1 MRLLKTFGSIRT
13 RLLVLL
19 LLLVA
24 GSFGLISHKIYNDS
38 VHEVRELFDAQLAQT
53 ARLLMG
59 LVRHDLSESERR
71 EMQAVLDEAL
81 LLHSARNPDNLLGHE
96 YEGKLAF
103 QMLDDD
109 GELLFQSASAPP
121 GLLNDMIEQL
131 GLVLPDNDQPM
142 QQRLAQLARYLI
154 GYHTLDIG
162 EHRWRVFVLH
172 DSRDYHWV
180 LAGEREDVRGELI
193 GKIAR
198 RTLQPLLIGLPI
210 VGLLLWLTVGW
221 GLYPLKRMADAI
233 RGRAPD
239 NLAPLVF
246 PPLPNEL
253 EPMAA
258 ALNRLLMQVN
268 QLLEHEKR
276 FIADAAH
283 ELRTPLAVLRIHAQN
298 ALEAPD
304 PGDREEALRQLGG
317 GVDRATRVV
326 AQLLTLARLDPN
338 GIRLNMGNL
347 DLLAFLRSELAE
359 LTPLALN
366 RRQEL
371 ILEAQEPADYHLPA
385 DAPSLGILL
394 QNLVSNA
401 VQYTPADG
409 CIQVQ
414 LQATPQELVL
424 QVLDSGPG
432 VPVELR
438 ERLFERFFRIGDGQ
452 GAGLGLSIVRRVVEL
467 HQGSIALD
475 ESPLGGLRVSV
486 RLPRRLA
493 SGA

>member
-1 MRLLKTFGSIRT
+1 MRLLKVLGSIRT

-19 LLLVA
+19 LLMLA
-24 GSFGLISHKIYNDS
+24 ASFGLISHKIYNDS
-38 VHEVRELFDAQLAQT
+38 VHEVRELFDAQLSQT

-59 LVRHDLSESERR
+59 LVRHDLDDEGRR

-81 LLHSARNPDNLLGHE
+81 LLHKSQNPDNLLGHE

-109 GELLFQSASAPP
+109 GKLLFQSASAPP

-131 GLVLPDNDQPM
+131 GLVLPNDGQPM
-142 QQRLAQLARYLI
+142 RERLAQLARYLI
-154 GYHTLDIG
+154 GYHTLSIG

-193 GKIAR
+193 GKIAQR
-198 RTLQPLLIGLPI
+198 SLQPLLVGLPL
-210 VGLLLWLTVGW
+210 VGLLLWLAVGW
-221 GLYPLKRMADAI
+221 GLNPLQRMADAI

-239 NLAPLVF
+239 SLAPLVF
-246 PPLPNEL
+246 PPLPTEL

-268 QLLEHEKR
+268 QLLDQEKR

-304 PGDREEALRQLGG
+304 AGDRDEALRQLAG

-338 GIRLNMGNL
+338 SVRLSMGNL
-347 DLLAFLRSELAE
+347 DLLAFLRGELAE

-366 RRQEL
+366 RQQDL
-371 ILEAQEPADYHLPA
+371 ILEAGEGGNYQLIA

-394 QNLVSNA
+394 QNLISNA
-401 VQYTPADG
+401 VQYTPAGG
-409 CIQVQ
+409 CIQVH
-414 LQATPQELVL
+414 LLADAQALVL
-424 QVLDSGPG
+424 QVQDSGPG
-432 VPVELR
+432 VPANMR
-438 ERLFERFFRIGDGQ
+438 ERLFERFFRLGEGQ

-467 HQGSIALD
+467 HQGSISLED
-475 ESPLGGLRVSV
+475 SPLGGLQVSV
-486 RLPRRLA
+486 RLPRRTA
-493 SGA
+493 

>member
-1 MRLLKTFGSIRT
+1 MRLLKVLGSIRT

-19 LLLVA
+19 LLMLA
-24 GSFGLISHKIYNDS
+24 ASFGLISHKIYNDS
-38 VHEVRELFDAQLAQT
+38 VHEVRELFDAQLSQT

-59 LVRHDLSESERR
+59 LVRHDLDDEGRR

-81 LLHSARNPDNLLGHE
+81 LLHKSQNPDNLLGHE

-109 GELLFQSASAPP
+109 GKLLFQSASAPP

-131 GLVLPDNDQPM
+131 GLVLPNDGQPM
-142 QQRLAQLARYLI
+142 RERLAQLARYLI
-154 GYHTLDIG
+154 GYHTLSIG

-193 GKIAR
+193 GKIAQR
-198 RTLQPLLIGLPI
+198 SLQPLLVGLPL
-210 VGLLLWLTVGW
+210 VGLLLWLAVGW
-221 GLYPLKRMADAI
+221 GLNPLQRMADAI

-239 NLAPLVF
+239 SLAPLVF
-246 PPLPNEL
+246 PPLPTEL

-268 QLLEHEKR
+268 QLLDQEKR

-304 PGDREEALRQLGG
+304 AGDRDEALRQLAG

-338 GIRLNMGNL
+338 SVRLSMGNL
-347 DLLAFLRSELAE
+347 DLLAFLRGELAE

-366 RRQEL
+366 RQQDL
-371 ILEAQEPADYHLPA
+371 ILEAGEGGNYQLIA

-394 QNLVSNA
+394 QNLISNA
-401 VQYTPADG
+401 VQYTPAGG
-409 CIQVQ
+409 CIQVH
-414 LQATPQELVL
+414 LLADAQALVL
-424 QVLDSGPG
+424 QVQDSGPG
-432 VPVELR
+432 VPADMR
-438 ERLFERFFRIGDGQ
+438 ERLFERFFRLGEGQ

-467 HQGSIALD
+467 HQGSISLED
-475 ESPLGGLRVSV
+475 SPLGGLQVSV
-486 RLPRRLA
+486 RLPRRTA
-493 SGA
+493 

>member
-1 MRLLKTFGSIRT
+1 
-13 RLLVLL
+13 
-19 LLLVA
+19 
-24 GSFGLISHKIYNDS
+24 
-38 VHEVRELFDAQLAQT
+38 
-53 ARLLMG
+53 
-59 LVRHDLSESERR
+59 
-71 EMQAVLDEAL
+71 
-81 LLHSARNPDNLLGHE
+81 
-96 YEGKLAF
+96 
-103 QMLDDD
+103 ML
-109 GELLFQSASAPP
+109 
-121 GLLNDMIEQL
+121 NNIIEQL
-131 GLVLPDNDQPM
+131 GLALPNDDQPM
-142 QQRLAQLARYLI
+142 RERLAQLARYLI
-154 GYHTLDIG
+154 GYHTLNIG

-180 LAGEREDVRGELI
+180 LAGERDDVRGELI

-198 RTLQPLLIGLPI
+198 RSLQPLLIGLPI

-268 QLLEHEKR
+268 QLLEQEKL

-304 PGDREEALRQLGG
+304 ARDREEALRQLGS

-338 GIRLNMGNL
+338 SIRLNMDHL
-347 DLLAFLRSELAE
+347 DLLAFLRGELAE

-366 RRQEL
+366 RGQEL
-371 ILEAQEPADYHLPA
+371 ILDAEEPGDYHLPA

-401 VQYTPADG
+401 VQYTPVGG

-414 LQATPQELVL
+414 LQATTQDLLL

-432 VPVELR
+432 VPAELR
-438 ERLFERFFRIGDGQ
+438 ERLFERFFRVGEGQ

-486 RLPRRLA
+486 RLPRRPGSLA
-493 SGA
+493 

>member
-1 MRLLKTFGSIRT
+1 MR
-13 RLLVLL
+13 
-19 LLLVA
+19 
-24 GSFGLISHKIYNDS
+24 
-38 VHEVRELFDAQLAQT
+38 E
-53 ARLLMG
+53 
-59 LVRHDLSESERR
+59 
-71 EMQAVLDEAL
+71 
-81 LLHSARNPDNLLGHE
+81 
-96 YEGKLAF
+96 
-103 QMLDDD
+103 
-109 GELLFQSASAPP
+109 
-121 GLLNDMIEQL
+121 
-131 GLVLPDNDQPM
+131 
-142 QQRLAQLARYLI
+142 RLAQLARYLI
-154 GYHTLDIG
+154 GYHNLTIG
-162 EHRWRVFVLH
+162 EHNWRVFVLH

-198 RTLQPLLIGLPI
+198 RSLQPLLIGLPI

-268 QLLEHEKR
+268 QLLEQEKR

-304 PGDREEALRQLGG
+304 PGDREEALKQLGS

-338 GIRLNMGNL
+338 GVRLNMNDL

-366 RRQEL
+366 RGQEL
-371 ILEAQEPADYHLPA
+371 ILEAQEPGDYQLPA
-385 DAPSLGILL
+385 DGPSLGILL

-401 VQYTPADG
+401 VQYTPAGG

-438 ERLFERFFRIGDGQ
+438 ERLFERFFRVGEGQ

-486 RLPRRLA
+486 RLPRRPGNHA
-493 SGA
+493 

>member
-1 MRLLKTFGSIRT
+1 MSLPRLLGSIRA

-19 LLLVA
+19 LGLLT
-24 GSFGLISHKIYNDS
+24 GSFGLISHRIYNDS
-38 VHEVRELFDAQLAQT
+38 VHEVRELFDAQLAQS
-53 ARLLMG
+53 ARLVMG
-59 LVRHDLSESERR
+59 LVRHQLGESERDQL
-71 EMQAVLDEAL
+71 QAVLDQAL
-81 LLHSARNPDNLLGHE
+81 LRQRGPGTLGHE

-109 GELLFQSASAPP
+109 GELLLQSASTPP
-121 GLLNDMIEQL
+121 GLLTSLIEQL
-131 GLVLPDNDQPM
+131 GLRLPDGELPM
-142 QQRLAQLARYLI
+142 RQRLTQLSGDLI
-154 GYHTLDIG
+154 GYHSLRIG
-162 EHRWRVFVLH
+162 QHRWRVFVLH

-198 RTLQPLLIGLPI
+198 RSLQPSLIGLPL

-221 GLYPLKRMADAI
+221 GLRPLRRMAAAI

-239 NLAPLVF
+239 NLAPLMF
-246 PPLPNEL
+246 PSLPSEL

-258 ALNRLLMQVN
+258 AINRLLLQVN
-268 QLLEHEKR
+268 QLLEQEKR

-304 PGDREEALRQLGG
+304 AADRDEALGQLAG

-338 GIRLNMGNL
+338 AMPLNMDRL
-347 DLLAFLRSELAE
+347 DLLAFLRGELAE
-359 LTPLALN
+359 LTPLALE
-366 RRQEL
+366 RQQEL
-371 ILEAQEPADYHLPA
+371 VLEADEAADYRLDA
-385 DAPSLGILL
+385 DAPSLGLVV

-401 VQYTPADG
+401 VQYTPAGG

-414 LQATPQELVL
+414 LLEEPQALILRVQ
-424 QVLDSGPG
+424 DSGPG
-432 VPVELR
+432 VPGALR
-438 ERLFERFFRIGDGQ
+438 ERLFERFFRGGEGQ
-452 GAGLGLSIVRRVVEL
+452 GAGLGLSIVLRVVEL
-467 HQGSIALD
+467 HRGSIALGD
-475 ESPLGGLRVSV
+475 SPLGGLQVSV
-486 RLPRRLA
+486 RLPKRPT
-493 SGA
+493 S

>member
-1 MRLLKTFGSIRT
+1 MRPIRLLGSIRT

-19 LLLVA
+19 LLMLA

-59 LVRHDLSESERR
+59 LVRHDLSERERR

-81 LLHSARNPDNLLGHE
+81 LLQRSPRNPDNLLGHG

-103 QMLDDD
+103 QMLDEN
-109 GELLFQSASAPP
+109 GQLLFQSASAPP
-121 GLLNDMIEQL
+121 GLLEDMIEQL
-131 GLVLPDNDQPM
+131 GLVLPENGQP

-154 GYHTLDIG
+154 GYHSLKIG
-162 EHRWRVFVLH
+162 PHRWRVFVLH

-198 RTLQPLLIGLPI
+198 RSLQPLLVGLPI
-210 VGLLLWLTVGW
+210 IGLLLWLTVGW
-221 GLYPLKRMADAI
+221 GLRPLRRMAAAI

-239 NLAPLVF
+239 HLAPLVF
-246 PPLPNEL
+246 DPLPAEL

-258 ALNRLLMQVN
+258 ALNRLLAQVN
-268 QLLEHEKR
+268 QLLEQEKR

-304 PGDREEALRQLGG
+304 AGDREEALRQLAG

-338 GIRLNMGNL
+338 GVPLNLGEL
-347 DLLAFLRSELAE
+347 DLLAFLREELAE
-359 LTPLALN
+359 LTPLALE
-366 RRQEL
+366 RQQEL
-371 ILEAQEPADYHLPA
+371 VLEADEYADHHLRA

-401 VQYTPADG
+401 VQYTPAGG

-414 LQATPQELVL
+414 LLAEEQALVL
-424 QVLDSGPG
+424 QVQDSGPG
-432 VPVELR
+432 VTAQLR
-438 ERLFERFFRIGDGQ
+438 ERLFERFFRGGEGQ

-467 HQGSIALD
+467 HGGSIALSD
-475 ESPLGGLRVSV
+475 SPLGGLQVSV
-486 RLPRRLA
+486 RLPKRP
-493 SGA
+493 S

>member
-1 MRLLKTFGSIRT
+1 MRVLKTFGSIRT

-19 LLLVA
+19 LLMLA
-24 GSFGLISHKIYNDS
+24 ASFGLISHKIYNDS
-38 VHEVRELFDAQLAQT
+38 VHEVRELFDAQLSQT

-59 LVRHDLSESERR
+59 LVRHDLDESGRR
-71 EMQAVLDEAL
+71 EMQTVLDEAL
-81 LLHSARNPDNLLGHE
+81 LLHSARNPENLLGHE

-131 GLVLPDNDQPM
+131 GLALPDGEQPM
-142 QQRLAQLARYLI
+142 RERLAQLARYLI
-154 GYHTLDIG
+154 GYHTLNIG

-193 GKIAR
+193 GKIAQR
-198 RTLQPLLIGLPI
+198 SLQPLLIGLPL
-210 VGLLLWLTVGW
+210 VGLLLWLAVGW
-221 GLYPLKRMADAI
+221 GLSPLQRMADAI

-239 NLAPLVF
+239 NLSPLVF

-258 ALNRLLMQVN
+258 ALNRLLLQVN
-268 QLLEHEKR
+268 QLLEQEKR

-304 PGDREEALRQLGG
+304 AADRDEALRQLAG

-338 GIRLNMGNL
+338 SVRLSMGKT

-366 RRQEL
+366 RQQDL
-371 ILEAQEPADYHLPA
+371 VLEADDQGDYDLVA

-401 VQYTPADG
+401 VQYTPAGG

-414 LQATPQELVL
+414 LLASAQAVVL

-432 VPVELR
+432 VPAELR
-438 ERLFERFFRIGDGQ
+438 ERLFERFFRLGDGQ

-467 HQGSIALD
+467 HQGSISLED
-475 ESPLGGLRVSV
+475 SPLGGLQVSV
-486 RLPRRLA
+486 RLPRRLV
-493 SGA
+493 

>member
-1 MRLLKTFGSIRT
+1 MRLLKVLGSIRT

-19 LLLVA
+19 LLMLA
-24 GSFGLISHKIYNDS
+24 ASFGLISHKIYNDS
-38 VHEVRELFDAQLAQT
+38 VHEVRELFDAQLSQT

-59 LVRHDLSESERR
+59 LVRHDLDDEGRR

-81 LLHSARNPDNLLGHE
+81 LLHKSQNPDNLLGHE

-109 GELLFQSASAPP
+109 GKMLFQSASAPP

-131 GLVLPDNDQPM
+131 GLVLPNDGQPM
-142 QQRLAQLARYLI
+142 RERLAQLARYLI
-154 GYHTLDIG
+154 GYHTLSIG

-193 GKIAR
+193 GKIAQR
-198 RTLQPLLIGLPI
+198 SLQPLLVGLPL
-210 VGLLLWLTVGW
+210 VGLLLWLAVGW
-221 GLYPLKRMADAI
+221 GLNPLQRMADAI

-239 NLAPLVF
+239 SLAPLVF
-246 PPLPNEL
+246 PPLPTEL

-268 QLLEHEKR
+268 QLLDQEKR

-304 PGDREEALRQLGG
+304 AGDRDEALRQLAG

-338 GIRLNMGNL
+338 SVRLSMGNL
-347 DLLAFLRSELAE
+347 DLLGFLRGELAE

-366 RRQEL
+366 RQQDL
-371 ILEAQEPADYHLPA
+371 ILEAREDADYQLIA

-401 VQYTPADG
+401 VQYTPAGG
-409 CIQVQ
+409 CIQVH
-414 LQATPQELVL
+414 LLADEQALVL
-424 QVLDSGPG
+424 QVQDSGPG
-432 VPVELR
+432 VPADMR
-438 ERLFERFFRIGDGQ
+438 ERLFERFFRLGEGQ

-467 HQGSIALD
+467 HQGSISLED
-475 ESPLGGLRVSV
+475 SPLGGLQVSV
-486 RLPRRLA
+486 RLPRRTA
-493 SGA
+493 